1 MGAITEIFRAVGP
14 EYLERFPDMPLDHK
28 KTIAAIIN
36 CRSGEFGQVVY
47 QCQKCG
53 KQHALDR
60 SCGNRHCPQC
70 QYHKSRQW
78 LDTQL
83 GRQLPG
89 PHFML
94 TFTMPEE
101 LRPFCRSHQR
111 AAYGAM
117 FKAASR
123 AIKKLAQDPRF
134 MGADLPG
141 FTAVLHTWG
150 RQMQYHPHLH
160 LIVPGGGLSEDRKRW
175 LPSGKNFYLPVKGLS
190 KIFRGKF
197 KAEMARR
204 ELIGSIDPAVWK
216 IDWNVNSQAVGD
228 GEASY
233 KYLAPYIFRVAI
245 SDSRIIAVSEGEVT
259 FSYRKK
265 ESNRQRRT
273 SVDTIEFIRRFL
285 QHVLPTGFM
294 KVRHY
299 GFMSSSCPISRSK
312 LRLMVLAVLAAL
324 QGEKVNLTDLAAA
337 KDAKAPMTQPK
348 CCLCG
353 GVLLYLFSLI
363 PGSPC
368 RGST

>member
-47 QCQKCG
+47 RCDECG
-53 KQHALDR
+53 QQHSVDR

-78 LDTQL
+78 LETQL
-83 GRQLPG
+83 NRRLPG

-94 TFTMPEE
+94 TFTVPKE
-101 LRPFCRSHQR
+101 LRPFCRSNQR

-117 FKAASR
+117 FRAASR
-123 AIKKLAQDPRF
+123 AIKKLTRDPRF
-134 MGADLPG
+134 MGTDLPG

-160 LIVPGGGLSEDRKRW
+160 LIVPGGGLSTDRKQW
-175 LPSGKNFYLPVKGLS
+175 LPSAKNFYLPVKGLS

-197 KAEMARR
+197 KAEMIRR
-204 ELIGSIDPAVWK
+204 ELIDSIDPAVWK
-216 IDWNVNSQAVGD
+216 IDWNVNSQTVGD

-245 SDSRIIAVSEGEVT
+245 SDSRIVGVKDGEVT

-265 ESNRQRRT
+265 ESNRPRRT
-273 SVDTIEFIRRFL
+273 SLDTVEFIRRFL
-285 QHVLPTGFM
+285 QHVLPSGFM

-299 GFMSSSCPISRSK
+299 GFMSSSCPISRAK
-312 LRLMVLAVLAAL
+312 LRLLVLSVLAAF
-324 QGEKVNLTDLAAA
+324 QGEKVCLTDLASP
-337 KDAKAPMTQPK
+337 KDTKAPMPKPK
-348 CCLCG
+348 CRLCG

-363 PGSPC
+363 PGRPC